1 MQNTMVNLHQ
11 SVSVITQRLY
21 KIEEKYFIKTIT
33 KIFKNFGYGLLFF
46 ISITAVYTQDSIPV
60 SKDKKDKFNEDFHE
74 FFFQAITNKA
84 INNYQKAI
92 NNLDACNKLVPNN
105 VTILFE
111 LSKNYY
117 KLKKYIESIAYAKEA
132 LIVEPKNTWVLEHMV
147 AAQKGNSNFKS
158 AISYQKKLIRI
169 TPEKKQDLVFLYMQ
183 YDQIDSAKLVL
194 NELKSTKRLTP
205 RLRRIHKKLDRYQ
218 KSEIKNNDIPN
229 KKINQD
235 NVTLE
240 LQFKN
245 NKSFTNLKQLLNKL
259 DKKND
264 PKLLEYSDKGIT
276 LFPAQPFVYLMNAK
290 ALNKMKRHKKAV
302 LSLKNGID
310 FVIDNPALE
319 HQYYN
324 EFVISYQGLGDIKN
338 EGKYRKKLIK

>member
-1 MQNTMVNLHQ
+1 MVNLHQ
-11 SVSVITQRLY
+11 SVSVITQKSYRVEKKY
-21 KIEEKYFIKTIT
+21 SIEAIT
-33 KIFKNFGYGLLFF
+33 KFLKNFCYSLFLF
-46 ISITAVYTQDSIPV
+46 LSITKVYAQETSSNYQEV
-60 SKDKKDKFNEDFHE
+60 KDNFNNE
-74 FFFQAITNKA
+74 FQELFFQAITNKA

-92 NNLDACNKLVPNN
+92 NNLDTCNKLVPNN
-105 VTILFE
+105 VAILFE

-147 AAQKGNSNFKS
+147 AAQKENSDFKN
-158 AISYQKKLIRI
+158 AIAYQKKLIQI
-169 TPEKKQDLVFLYMQ
+169 MPKKKQDLVFLYMQ

-218 KSEIKNNDIPN
+218 KSKIKNKDIPD

-235 NVTLE
+235 NATLE
-240 LQFKN
+240 LQFNN
-245 NKSFTNLKQLLNKL
+245 NKSYNILKQLLNKL

-264 PKLLEYSDKGIT
+264 PKLLEYSDKGIA

-290 ALNKMKRHKKAV
+290 ALNKMKKHKKAV

-324 EFVISYQGLGDIKN
+324 EFIISYQGLGDVKN